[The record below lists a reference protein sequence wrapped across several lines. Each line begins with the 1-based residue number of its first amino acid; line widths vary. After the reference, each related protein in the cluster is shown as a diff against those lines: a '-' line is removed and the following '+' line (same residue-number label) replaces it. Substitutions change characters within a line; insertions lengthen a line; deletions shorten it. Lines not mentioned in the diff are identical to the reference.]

1 MAKLMIEAQVDER
14 CCAPMTQEALST
26 SDADDF
32 AQLFA
37 ALGDPVRLRLFSIIA
52 ASAVSAT
59 VALPAAASV
68 NVIGK
73 QSSTSAYTQK
83 DLQQSANF
91 YAALDHKTQ
100 Y

>member
-1 MAKLMIEAQVDER
+1 MN
-14 CCAPMTQEALST
+14 
-26 SDADDF
+26 F
-32 AQLFA
+32 N
-37 ALGDPVRLRLFSIIA
+37 LFSIIA

-68 NVIGK
+68 NINGK

-83 DLQQSANF
+83 YLQQSANF
-91 YAALDHKTQ
+91 YAALDHKTK